1 MGIHHLNKI
10 LKKYSPNAF
19 REIPLNNYAFKKVA
33 IDISL
38 YMFKYKTIFG
48 DDKWLTAF
56 ISLIC
61 CFRRN
66 EIHCVFIFDSKA
78 PIEKEQEQKDRRE
91 QRQKIKD
98 KAIQLEI
105 DYNKYKET
113 GEKSEL
119 LIETCKKSKKD
130 SNRLLL
136 QTDIFDEK
144 IIKDLIDK
152 LNLQTISIGKKDFDL
167 AKQLFDILDVPY
179 HQATSEAE
187 ATCAYLCKENMV
199 YGAMSEDT
207 DVLAYLSPKFLTKV
221 NITRESCIEID
232 LKQILNDLE
241 ITSEQFRDMCI
252 MCGND
257 YNKNIK
263 GIGPQKA
270 YELIKEYKNIENIE
284 RHTKHD
290 TSVLKY
296 ERTREL
302 FTFSENYF
310 NKRILCCG
318 TPDYKKLEEFL
329 FENNCR
335 IDIDYVKSA
344 NIPKELEFVD

>member
-10 LKKYSPNAF
+10 LKKYSPNSF
-19 REIPLNNYAFKKVA
+19 REIPLTHYAYRKIA
-33 IDISL
+33 IDVSL

-48 DDKWLTAF
+48 EEKWLTAF
-56 ISLIC
+56 LSLIC

-91 QRQKIKD
+91 QRQKIKE
-98 KAIQLEI
+98 KAIQLDI
-105 DYNKYKET
+105 DLKKYKESGT
-113 GEKSEL
+113 KSEL
-119 LIETCKKSKKD
+119 LIETCKKAKKD

-144 IIKDLIDK
+144 IIVEMIKK
-152 LNLQTISIGKKDFDL
+152 LQLQTISIGKKDFDL

-187 ATCAYLCKENMV
+187 ATCAYLCRKNIV

-207 DVLAYLSPKFLTKV
+207 DILAYGSPKFLTKV
-221 NITRESCIEID
+221 NITNETCIEID
-232 LKQILNDLE
+232 LNQILTDLE
-241 ITSEQFRDMCI
+241 LNYEQFRDMCI

-257 YNKNIK
+257 YNKNIR

-270 YELIKEYKNIENIE
+270 YELIKEYQSIEKIEN
-284 RHTKHD
+284 HTKHD
-290 TSVLKY
+290 TSILKFK
-296 ERTREL
+296 RTREL
-302 FTFSENYF
+302 FSFSDNYF
-310 NKRILCCG
+310 NKKILCCG
-318 TPDYKKLEEFL
+318 TPDYKRLQEFL

-335 IDIDYVKSA
+335 IDIDYVMGA
-344 NIPKELEFVD
+344 NAPKELEFVD